1 PIATT
6 TPDALSY
13 YLIPENRALLSSL
26 SIMTDREIVAYYET
40 RLEQYVKTL
49 DVEMAVM
56 EDMIRHAVLPSIS
69 KQVALEGKTFE
80 RATSILDSNF
90 ESWKGKI
97 KSLCDIKEQLY
108 YRLEQLRKLR
118 NKISNCSLEESSS
131 LITNEG
137 ISLMNEIR
145 SLSDAA
151 ELWIDDMIQPY
162 PSYRDLLV
170 IQ

>member
-1 PIATT
+1 
-6 TPDALSY
+6 
-13 YLIPENRALLSSL
+13 
-26 SIMTDREIVAYYET
+26 
-40 RLEQYVKTL
+40 
-49 DVEMAVM
+49 MAVM
-56 EDMIRHAVLPSIS
+56 EDMIRHAILPSIS
-69 KQVALEGKTFE
+69 KQVALEGKAFE
-80 RATSILDSNF
+80 KATSILDGNF

-97 KSLCDIKEQLY
+97 KSLCDAKEQLY
-108 YRLEQLRKLR
+108 HRLEQLRNLR
-118 NKISNCSLEESSS
+118 YRISNCSLEESSS